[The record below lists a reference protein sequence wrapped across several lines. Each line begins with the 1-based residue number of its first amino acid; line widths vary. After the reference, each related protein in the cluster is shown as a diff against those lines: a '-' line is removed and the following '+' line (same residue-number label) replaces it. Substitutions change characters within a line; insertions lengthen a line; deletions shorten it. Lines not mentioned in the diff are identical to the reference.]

1 MILTDAVLNAYIN
14 ANIMLLFAFA
24 LWNFIQYT
32 NKKLKFQLPYIFQ
45 LRLLNGVFLAIVLSP
60 IAIATIA
67 ASIQLGL
74 LSPDFSMSVS
84 DIAVTQYLN
93 GSIQMKA
100 VEFEHM
106 LGIRNTFVQDV
117 LSLSTPTGFSIALL
131 FSIFITTF
139 FARSIINIFKLR
151 SVLRASYAWRQ
162 FGNLKILLSDTTFIP
177 FSTRSLNT
185 RYVVI
190 PSSMLAESE
199 DLKMALGH
207 ELQHIRQGDVEWAF
221 ILEALRPF
229 FFWNPVFY
237 FWKHQVQQLRE
248 LACDQQLVL
257 NKHFD
262 IHAYCECLLKVCK
275 NSIRK
280 DDNYS
285 IALPAVPFVQ
295 VENTPLGLNAATSL
309 KHRIIAMVEPVTTPI
324 SRKAFACL
332 LLPAMALVILMSL
345 AIQKPGDWSQDRL
358 MLSTIVNLERME
370 SRATAVQ
377 PSQDPF

>member
-14 ANIMLLFAFA
+14 ANIMLIFAFA
-24 LWNFIQYT
+24 LWKFIQYT

-45 LRLLNGVFLAIVLSP
+45 LRLLNGVFLAIALSP
-60 IAIATIA
+60 FAIGAIAV
-67 ASIQLGL
+67 SIQLGL

-84 DIAVTQYLN
+84 DIAVAQYLN
-93 GSIQMKA
+93 GSIEMKA
-100 VEFEHM
+100 VEFERM
-106 LGIRNTFVQDV
+106 LGIRNTFMQNV
-117 LSLSTPTGFSIALL
+117 LSLNTPTGFSITAL
-131 FSIFITTF
+131 FSIGFIAIL
-139 FARSIINIFKLR
+139 ARSIINIFKLR

-162 FGNLKILLSDTTFIP
+162 FGNLKIRLSDTTFIP

-190 PSSMLAESE
+190 PSGMLAENE

-237 FWKHQVQQLRE
+237 FWKRQVQQLRE

-262 IHAYCECLLKVCK
+262 IQAYCECLLKVCK

-280 DDNYS
+280 EDSYS

-295 VENTPLGLNAATSL
+295 VENTPLGLSAAASL
-309 KHRIIAMVEPVTTPI
+309 KHRIIAMVEPATTPI

-370 SRATAVQ
+370 SRATAVH
-377 PSQDPF
+377 PSQEPF